1 MGGKGE
7 EEKRER
13 WLVYVNIKVEAGP
26 DLYHQLMIKFSPT
39 SSEYTDVEYTRNLL
53 LVDQ

>member
-26 DLYHQLMIKFSPT
+26 DLYHQSMIKFSPT
-39 SSEYTDVEYTRNLL
+39 SNEYTDVECTREIYY
-53 LVDQ
+53 

>member
-13 WLVYVNIKVEAGP
+13 WLVHVNIKVEAGP
-26 DLYHQLMIKFSPT
+26 DLYHQSNDKILSH
-39 SSEYTDVEYTRNLL
+39 L
-53 LVDQ
+53 Q